1 MITTATEFRSL
12 DVKTLKAPGIAACGI
27 YTAVKLSKIDRLNYR
42 QLEGM
47 SPDQSRVYP
56 EAQAGAIADDAAL
69 MQRAAAGDQS
79 AWREI
84 VESHLSAMRGLAY
97 RMSLQDSAA
106 EDVTQEAFLR
116 LWKIAPQWKPEA
128 RIATWLYRVVRN
140 LAIDAIRRRKT
151 NASEELDDGIDSGM
165 PTPLEALSL
174 ARSRA
179 QVTDAVGQLPD
190 RQRTAIMLVH
200 FGELSGAEAAGIMK
214 VSIEALESL
223 LARGRR
229 NLKCVLSKES
239 A

>member
-1 MITTATEFRSL
+1 
-12 DVKTLKAPGIAACGI
+12 
-27 YTAVKLSKIDRLNYR
+27 
-42 QLEGM
+42 M
-47 SPDQSRVYP
+47 SPAQSRVYP

>member
-1 MITTATEFRSL
+1 
-12 DVKTLKAPGIAACGI
+12 
-27 YTAVKLSKIDRLNYR
+27 
-42 QLEGM
+42 
-47 SPDQSRVYP
+47 
-56 EAQAGAIADDAAL
+56 

>member
-1 MITTATEFRSL
+1 
-12 DVKTLKAPGIAACGI
+12 
-27 YTAVKLSKIDRLNYR
+27 
-42 QLEGM
+42 M
-47 SPDQSRVYP
+47 SSTQSRVYP
-56 EAQAGAIADDAAL
+56 EAQAGAIAEDASL
-69 MQRAAAGDQS
+69 MRRAADGDQS
-79 AWREI
+79 AWRVI

-165 PTPLEALSL
+165 PTPLEALSS

-179 QVTDAVGQLPD
+179 QITDAVGQLPD

-200 FGELSGAEAAGIMK
+200 FGELSGAEAADTMK

-229 NLKCVLSKES
+229 TLKRVLSKEN
-239 A
+239 AEAGVG